1 MTEEEPLYFYKM
13 MMTEGQHSDLL
24 AVICSYRVSTTNENE
39 IKLLEKLV
47 LAVVC
52 ATKEAR
58 E

>member
-1 MTEEEPLYFYKM
+1 MTEKEPFYFYKM

-52 ATKEAR
+52 ATKEER